1 MDKVQVSL
9 VVPAKVVRARAPKP
23 RPLLYRHDAN
33 SSCMSKNTPEILYRS
48 RYNSGT
54 QIEID

>member
-9 VVPAKVVRARAPKP
+9 AVLAKVVRAPKP

-33 SSCMSKNTPEILYRS
+33 SSCMSKNTPEILYHS
-48 RYNSGT
+48 RYNGGT

>member
-1 MDKVQVSL
+1 MDKVQVPL
-9 VVPAKVVRARAPKP
+9 AVLAEVVRARAPKP

-33 SSCMSKNTPEILYRS
+33 SSCMSKNTPEILYHS

-54 QIEID
+54 KIEID